1 MITRRFA
8 LVLLSAIA
16 LSAANGPWKWADL
29 EAPPQT
35 FEAPHQDEPGVKAIW
50 FAGVPY
56 KGKPTRVFAYYG
68 TPAGSGKQKFPAMV
82 LIHGGGGTAF
92 AEWVR
97 MWNARGYAAI
107 AMDTTGAVPAKAV
120 DAKTT
125 WNPQRTR
132 NEFSGPT
139 GWGDFANVDLAPED
153 QWSYHAVAAAIRAH
167 SLLRSFPEV
176 DPKRIG
182 VTGISWGGYL
192 TSIVSGLD
200 ARFRFAAPVY
210 GCGFLG
216 EDSAWLKDFEKLG
229 AARAERWLS
238 LWDPSQYIGASRI
251 PMLWVNGT
259 NDFAYPPPSWRKSY
273 RLAKG
278 PRTLALRVR
287 MPHGHP
293 QGAKPEEIFTFADSI
308 LRKGPRLARI
318 GRQGFNK
325 QGFNSGG
332 NIWVKFAATRPI
344 AKAELAF
351 TRDTG
356 KWQDRKW
363 ETVPAELKGTTA
375 SAAVPS
381 DAKAFFLNLFDA
393 EGRVV
398 SGEIH
403 DR

>member
-1 MITRRFA
+1 MTMITRRFA
-8 LVLLSAIA
+8 LVFLSAVA
-16 LSAANGPWKWADL
+16 LSAANGPWKWAEL
-29 EAPPQT
+29 ESPPQT

-56 KGKPTRVFAYYG
+56 MGKPTRVFAYYG
-68 TPAGSGKQKFPAMV
+68 TPAGNGKQKFPAMV

-120 DAKTT
+120 DAKTM

-132 NEFSGPT
+132 NEYSGPT

-167 SLLRSFPEV
+167 SLIRSFPEV
-176 DPKRIG
+176 DSKRIG

-200 ARFRFAAPVY
+200 PRFRFAAPVY

-229 AARAERWLS
+229 PARAERWRS
-238 LWDPSQYIGASRI
+238 LWDPSQYIGGSRI

-278 PRTLALRVR
+278 ARTLSLRVR

-293 QGAKPEEIFTFADSI
+293 QGAKPEEIFAFADSI

-318 GRQGFNK
+318 GK
-325 QGFNSGG
+325 QGFDNGAV
-332 NIWVKFAATRPI
+332 WVKFAAARPVV
-344 AKAELAF
+344 KAELAF

-363 ETVPAELKGTTA
+363 ETVPAEHKGTRAT
-375 SAAVPS
+375 AAVPA
-381 DAKAFFLNLFDA
+381 DAKAFYLNLFDA

>member
-1 MITRRFA
+1 MTMIRRRFA
-8 LVLLSAIA
+8 LALLSAVA

-56 KGKPTRVFAYYG
+56 KGKPTRVL
-68 TPAGSGKQKFPAMV
+68 V

-120 DAKTT
+120 DDKTM

-139 GWGDFANVDLAPED
+139 GWGDYANVDLAPED

-216 EDSAWLKDFEKLG
+216 EDSAWLKDLG
-229 AARAERWLS
+229 SLGPTRSQRWLS
-238 LWDPSQYIGASRI
+238 LWDPSQYLGASRI

-259 NDFAYPPPSWRKSY
+259 NDFAYPPLSWRKSS
-273 RLAKG
+273 RLPKG

-293 QGAKPEEIFTFADSI
+293 PGAKPEEIFAFADSI

-318 GRQGFNK
+318 GK
-325 QGFNSGG
+325 QGFTDGTV
-332 NIWVKFAATRPI
+332 WVKFAAPRPI

-363 ETVPAELKGTTA
+363 ETTPAELKGTKATA
-375 SAAVPS
+375 TVPA

-398 SGEIH
+398 SGELH